1 MINALVKKIVKLAL
15 IVCLAVGL
23 GIPAVTA
30 VGQFLPERFMVFKSQ
45 SFDQTAQRVWD
56 VVTDI
61 ERYPT
66 WKPGVE
72 RVELLGETEYGDFQ
86 WREYYRNKKPMTF
99 RIGKVMPKNNIIEI
113 RVYKSEAPV
122 QGAWVYRVSNHEGKG
137 ILHLKQFAV
146 VKHPFFRFETRF
158 IRGQMADVD
167 AMLSAVERRL
177 KVLAAKQ
184 GLAKVH

>member
-1 MINALVKKIVKLAL
+1 MINALVKKIVKLTL

-45 SFDQTAQRVWD
+45 SFDHTAQKVWD

-61 ERYPT
+61 ERYPS

-72 RVELLGETEYGDFQ
+72 RVELLGDTEYGDFQ

-99 RIGKVMPKNNIIEI
+99 RIGKVKPKDNVIEI
-113 RVYKSEAPV
+113 RVYKSEAAV

-137 ILHLKQFAV
+137 ILHLKQFGV
-146 VKHPFFRFETRF
+146 VKNPFFRFETRF
-158 IRGQMADVD
+158 IRGHMADVD
-167 AMLSAVERRL
+167 EMLSAVRKRL
-177 KVLAAKQ
+177 RDLEGKRNLAT
-184 GLAKVH
+184 VN